1 MGFPN
6 IAIILRILLGFF
18 QVFYAIFWDFL
29 GFWDLVRFWDFSKD
43 LFFTPLTKCAYVF
56 HGNLLSTSFAKQS
69 CSCVEV
75 VEVWWMSSDVI
86 IRWSSIKLFS
96 MMVPFISQVPIVRTP
111 LPEYFGWFLLH
122 LGRLLSI
129 IKHLNEST
137 YRRVLMGYIVSR
149 DSLNFG
155 YRQSWKH

>member
-1 MGFPN
+1 
-6 IAIILRILLGFF
+6 
-18 QVFYAIFWDFL
+18 
-29 GFWDLVRFWDFSKD
+29 
-43 LFFTPLTKCAYVF
+43 
-56 HGNLLSTSFAKQS
+56 
-69 CSCVEV
+69 
-75 VEVWWMSSDVI
+75 
-86 IRWSSIKLFS
+86 
-96 MMVPFISQVPIVRTP
+96 
-111 LPEYFGWFLLH
+111 